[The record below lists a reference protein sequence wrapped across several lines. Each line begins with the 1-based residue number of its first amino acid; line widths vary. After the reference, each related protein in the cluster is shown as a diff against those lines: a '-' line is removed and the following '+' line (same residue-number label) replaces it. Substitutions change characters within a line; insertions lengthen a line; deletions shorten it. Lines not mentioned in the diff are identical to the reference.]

1 MLFISFMAMQSKVS
15 DPYQALRYKE
25 FRFYIIARF
34 CITIALTMQ
43 AVTIGYEVYELSNS
57 KLLLGLIGLT
67 EAIPAIGIALYGGYV
82 ADKSEKRNLLITA
95 ISVYTVL
102 CGLLLFFTHSY
113 GIQEFGKAQVVK
125 VIFVVIFLT
134 GVARSFSGP
143 SSYALVAQIIPKEVY
158 QSAITW
164 SSSAWQLGAVLGP
177 AVGGILLGWMGIT
190 FTFFMIITLLIIAIG
205 CLLMVERKPVLYVP
219 AGEGAIES
227 AMQGLRFVFK
237 NKVILSCITLDL
249 FAVLFGGAIALLPV
263 YAKDILKV
271 GPEGLGWL
279 RAAQA
284 IGAIFM
290 LLWLA
295 YFPVRRNAGI
305 KLLLSVFGFGLFI
318 ILFGIS
324 TNFVFSMFCL
334 IMSGALDGVSV
345 AVRHTIIQLAT
356 PDEMRGRVSAVNSM
370 FIGSSNEI
378 GEFESGATAHW
389 MGTVPA
395 VIFGGCMTCLVVVVT
410 YFVAPAVRKLH
421 LTSHLSEDNP
431 S

>member
-1 MLFISFMAMQSKVS
+1 
-15 DPYQALRYKE
+15 
-25 FRFYIIARF
+25 
-34 CITIALTMQ
+34 
-43 AVTIGYEVYELSNS
+43 
-57 KLLLGLIGLT
+57 
-67 EAIPAIGIALYGGYV
+67 
-82 ADKSEKRNLLITA
+82 
-95 ISVYTVL
+95 
-102 CGLLLFFTHSY
+102 
-113 GIQEFGKAQVVK
+113 
-125 VIFVVIFLT
+125 
-134 GVARSFSGP
+134 
-143 SSYALVAQIIPKEVY
+143 
-158 QSAITW
+158 
-164 SSSAWQLGAVLGP
+164 
-177 AVGGILLGWMGIT
+177 
-190 FTFFMIITLLIIAIG
+190 
-205 CLLMVERKPVLYVP
+205 
-219 AGEGAIES
+219 
-227 AMQGLRFVFK
+227 
-237 NKVILSCITLDL
+237 
-249 FAVLFGGAIALLPV
+249 AVLFGGAIALLPV

-284 IGAIFM
+284 IGAIIM